1 MVPPHESTF
10 RHLTSQRIGVECPY
24 EWRNTWLIK
33 NKYSWSLGP
42 LRPKKGRARNWP
54 KIWTP
59 TNATSS
65 LQRPIVLWLLLTSPC
80 WCSILREAGSLALAC
95 WFIYFFF
102 SWTQS
107 TLRPMAVLLAQL
119 SDRVFSSHYPRCTP
133 SLSCLLTGFYKH
145 WLLPRNCFYITLP
158 SRRVPLTFR
167 GTWCPPQSPSW
178 KFCHLPHGAST
189 SQHSPGLWRL

>member
-1 MVPPHESTF
+1 MVPPHEFTL

-80 WCSILREAGSLALAC
+80 WCSILREAGFLALAC
-95 WFIYFFF
+95 WFIYFILLLN
-102 SWTQS
+102 SIHSKTHAK
-107 TLRPMAVLLAQL
+107 TLRLLAQL
-119 SDRVFSSHYPRCTP
+119 SDPVFSSHTLGVPRLCPASWLASTN
-133 SLSCLLTGFYKH
+133 TGF
-145 WLLPRNCFYITLP
+145 
-158 SRRVPLTFR
+158 
-167 GTWCPPQSPSW
+167 CPGIV
-178 KFCHLPHGAST
+178 FI
-189 SQHSPGLWRL
+189 